1 MNPTP
6 PTDIASL
13 LDTASPALTVGEVE
27 TIAREIF
34 GLNAQAQELAGER
47 DRNYHLREGQTDY
60 VLKVSNPAESRPVID
75 FQTRALLHIA
85 QVDPELPV
93 PGFVRRLQAR
103 RSGFLTATSRAWFAC
118 CRFCRESL
126 SIACLRALN

>member
-13 LDTASPALTVGEVE
+13 LDTASAALTIGEVE

-47 DRNYHLREGQTDY
+47 DRNYHLREGQTHY
-60 VLKVSNPAESRPVID
+60 VLKVSNPAESRHVID
-75 FQTRALLHIA
+75 FQDSAPCSIL
-85 QVDPELPV
+85 
-93 PGFVRRLQAR
+93 R
-103 RSGFLTATSRAWFAC
+103 RSIPPSGAPDSSDAYRLAGMGF
-118 CRFCRESL
+118 
-126 SIACLRALN
+126 

>member
-13 LDTASPALTVGEVE
+13 LDMASPALTVGEVE
-27 TIAREIF
+27 TIAWEIF

-75 FQTRALLHIA
+75 FQIL
-85 QVDPELPV
+85 
-93 PGFVRRLQAR
+93 RLAPYCAG
-103 RSGFLTATSRAWFAC
+103 RSGTSGPEDSSDA
-118 CRFCRESL
+118 CRFVGVGS
-126 SIACLRALN
+126 